1 MMKRILIAILTLLV
15 LLSPAQAQDI
25 DRHKELKKKIE
36 QEISFIDNQL
46 KSLNT
51 KQKATRENLTLIQK
65 KASDRKAVI
74 SQLDVQIRDAEQKI
88 EAKNAEIAKLQGEID
103 TLGAYYSRLVYNA
116 YKNRDTKAWFMYVLA
131 SENIGQGYRRLSY
144 IKNLSVT
151 VNEQAEKI
159 RIKREELESE
169 KKLLEGMM
177 AQALKAKNERQREY
191 KTLVAEEKETQGII
205 KEISRNQG
213 KYRKEL
219 AAKRK
224 EVEKLNREIQQMVQK
239 SVAADKK
246 KNLPVDT
253 KLSGSFEQNKG
264 KLGWP
269 VARGVI
275 TEQFGVHF
283 HPVYKNIKLPEN
295 NGITI
300 RTDKNAEVHCVFEG
314 TVKQIVMMQGYGQCV
329 LVQHGAYYTFYCK
342 LRKVTVK
349 SGQKVATGQVLGY
362 LEGDGKASSIHF
374 QIWKGTQKQNPEAW
388 LRPN

>member
-1 MMKRILIAILTLLV
+1 MRRALIVILSLFMAL
-15 LLSPAQAQDI
+15 PALQAQSI
-25 DRHKELKKKIE
+25 DSHKELKKKIE
-36 QEISFIDNQL
+36 QEISFINNQL
-46 KSLNT
+46 KNLNT

-65 KASDRKAVI
+65 KASNRKAII
-74 SQLDVQIRDAEQKI
+74 SQLDVQIRDAEKQI
-88 EAKNAEIAKLQGEID
+88 EAKNAEIKKLQREID

-116 YKNRDTKAWFMYVLA
+116 YKNRNTKAWFMYVLA

-144 IKNLSVT
+144 IKNLSGT

-159 RIKREELESE
+159 RTKREELERE
-169 KKLLEGMM
+169 KKLLEGMV
-177 AQALKAKNERQREY
+177 AQANKTRGDRQREY
-191 KTLVAEEKETQGII
+191 KTLVAEEKEAQGVI
-205 KEISRNQG
+205 KEISKNQG

-224 EVEKLNREIQQMVQK
+224 EVERLNREIQQMVQK

-283 HPVYKNIKLPEN
+283 HPVYRNIKLPEN

-300 RTDKNAEVHCVFEG
+300 KTDKNAEVHCVFEG
-314 TVKQIVMMQGYGQCV
+314 VVKQIVMMQGYGQCV

-342 LRKVTVK
+342 LRKVSVK
-349 SGQKVATGQVLGY
+349 SGQKVATGAVLGY
-362 LEGDGKASSIHF
+362 LEADGNASSIHF
-374 QIWKGTQKQNPEAW
+374 QIWKGTQKQNPESW

>member
-1 MMKRILIAILTLLV
+1 MKRTLIAIFTLLV

-144 IKNLSVT
+144 IKNLSAT

-349 SGQKVATGQVLGY
+349 SGQKVTTGQVLGY

>member
-1 MMKRILIAILTLLV
+1 MKRTLIAIFTLLV

-74 SQLDVQIRDAEQKI
+74 SQLDVQIREAEKQI

-159 RIKREELESE
+159 RLKREELESE

-342 LRKVTVK
+342 LRRVTVK
-349 SGQKVATGQVLGY
+349 SGQKVTTGQVLGY

-388 LRPN
+388 LRPD

>member
-1 MMKRILIAILTLLV
+1 MKRSCIAIIALLMV
-15 LLSPAQAQDI
+15 ISSVQAQDI
-25 DRHKELKKKIE
+25 DRRRELKKKIE

-46 KSLNT
+46 KNLNT
-51 KQKATRENLTLIQK
+51 KQKATKENLTLIRR

-74 SQLDVQIRDAEQKI
+74 TQLDAQIRDAEKEI
-88 EAKNAEIAKLQGEID
+88 ELKNAEIKKLKGEID

-116 YKNRDTKAWFMYVLA
+116 YKNRNTKSWFMYVLA

-144 IKNLSVT
+144 IKNLSST
-151 VNEQAEKI
+151 VKEQAEKI
-159 RIKREELESE
+159 RAKREELESE

-177 AQALKAKNERQREY
+177 AQARKVKGERQKEY
-191 KTLVAEEKETQGII
+191 KTLMAEEQEAQGVI
-205 KEISRNQG
+205 KEITRNQG

-269 VARGVI
+269 VARGVV

-342 LRKVTVK
+342 LRKVSVK
-349 SGQKVATGQVLGY
+349 SGQKVTTGQVLGY
-362 LEGDGKASSIHF
+362 LEADGNASSIHF
-374 QIWKGTQKQNPEAW
+374 QIWKGTQKQNPESW
-388 LRPN
+388 LRAQ

>member
-1 MMKRILIAILTLLV
+1 MKRALIVILSLFMAL
-15 LLSPAQAQDI
+15 PALQAQSI
-25 DRHKELKKKIE
+25 DSHKELKKKIE
-36 QEISFIDNQL
+36 QEISFINNQL
-46 KSLNT
+46 KNLNT

-65 KASDRKAVI
+65 KASNRKAII
-74 SQLDVQIRDAEQKI
+74 SQLDVQIRDAEKQI
-88 EAKNAEIAKLQGEID
+88 EAKNAEIQKLQREID

-116 YKNRDTKAWFMYVLA
+116 YKNRNTKAWFMYVLA

-144 IKNLSVT
+144 IKNLSGT
-151 VNEQAEKI
+151 VKEQAEKI
-159 RIKREELESE
+159 RTKREELERE
-169 KKLLEGMM
+169 KKLLEGMV
-177 AQALKAKNERQREY
+177 AQANKTRGDRQREY
-191 KTLVAEEKETQGII
+191 KTLVAEEKEAQGVI
-205 KEISRNQG
+205 KEISKNQG

-224 EVEKLNREIQQMVQK
+224 EVERLNREIQQMVQK
-239 SVAADKK
+239 TVAADKK

-283 HPVYKNIKLPEN
+283 HPVYRNIKLPEN

-300 RTDKNAEVHCVFEG
+300 KTDKNAEVHCVFEG
-314 TVKQIVMMQGYGQCV
+314 VVKQIVMMQGYGQCV

-342 LRKVTVK
+342 LRKVSVK
-349 SGQKVATGQVLGY
+349 SGQKVATGAVLGY

-374 QIWKGTQKQNPEAW
+374 QIWKGTQKQNPESW

>member
-1 MMKRILIAILTLLV
+1 MRRALIVILSLFMAL
-15 LLSPAQAQDI
+15 PALQAQSI
-25 DRHKELKKKIE
+25 DSHKELKKKIE
-36 QEISFIDNQL
+36 QEISFINNQL
-46 KSLNT
+46 KNLNT

-65 KASDRKAVI
+65 KASNRKAII
-74 SQLDVQIRDAEQKI
+74 SQLDVQIRDAEKQI
-88 EAKNAEIAKLQGEID
+88 EAKNAEIQKLQREID

-116 YKNRDTKAWFMYVLA
+116 YKNRNTKAWFMYVLA

-144 IKNLSVT
+144 IKNLSGT
-151 VNEQAEKI
+151 VKEQAEKI
-159 RIKREELESE
+159 RTKREELERE
-169 KKLLEGMM
+169 KKLLEGMV
-177 AQALKAKNERQREY
+177 AQANKTRGDRQREY
-191 KTLVAEEKETQGII
+191 KTLVAEEKEAQGVI
-205 KEISRNQG
+205 KEISKNQG

-224 EVEKLNREIQQMVQK
+224 EVERLNREIQQMVQK

-283 HPVYKNIKLPEN
+283 HPVYRNIKLPEN

-300 RTDKNAEVHCVFEG
+300 KTDKNAEVHCVFEG
-314 TVKQIVMMQGYGQCV
+314 VVKQIVMMQGYGQCV

-342 LRKVTVK
+342 LRKVSVK
-349 SGQKVATGQVLGY
+349 SGQKVATGAVLGY
-362 LEGDGKASSIHF
+362 LEADGNASSIHF
-374 QIWKGTQKQNPEAW
+374 QIWKGTQKQNPESW

>member
-1 MMKRILIAILTLLV
+1 MRRALIVILSLLMA
-15 LLSPAQAQDI
+15 LPALQAQSLDS
-25 DRHKELKKKIE
+25 HKELKKKIE
-36 QEISFIDNQL
+36 QEISFINNQL
-46 KSLNT
+46 KNLNT

-65 KASDRKAVI
+65 KASNRKAII
-74 SQLDVQIRDAEQKI
+74 SQLDVQIRDAEKQI
-88 EAKNAEIAKLQGEID
+88 EAKNAEIKKLQREID

-116 YKNRDTKAWFMYVLA
+116 YKNRNTKAWFMYVLA

-144 IKNLSVT
+144 IKNLSGT
-151 VNEQAEKI
+151 VKEQAEKI
-159 RIKREELESE
+159 RTKREELERE
-169 KKLLEGMM
+169 KKLLEGMV
-177 AQALKAKNERQREY
+177 AQANKTRGDRQREY
-191 KTLVAEEKETQGII
+191 KSLVAEEKEAQGVI
-205 KEISRNQG
+205 KEISKNQG

-224 EVEKLNREIQQMVQK
+224 EVERLNREIQQMVQK

-283 HPVYKNIKLPEN
+283 HPVYRNIKLPEN

-300 RTDKNAEVHCVFEG
+300 KTDKNAEVHCVFEG
-314 TVKQIVMMQGYGQCV
+314 VVKQIVMMQGYGQCV

-342 LRKVTVK
+342 LRKVSVK
-349 SGQKVATGQVLGY
+349 SGQKVATGAVLGY
-362 LEGDGKASSIHF
+362 LEADGNASSIHF
-374 QIWKGTQKQNPEAW
+374 QIWKGTQKQNPESW

>member
-1 MMKRILIAILTLLV
+1 MKRTLIAIFTLLV

-144 IKNLSVT
+144 IKNLSAT

>member
-1 MMKRILIAILTLLV
+1 MKRTLIAILTLLAF
-15 LLSPAQAQDI
+15 LLSARAQDI

-46 KSLNT
+46 RNLST
-51 KQKATRENLTLIQK
+51 RQKATRENLTLIRR

-74 SQLDVQIRDAEQKI
+74 SQLDVQIRDTEQKI
-88 EAKNAEIAKLQGEID
+88 EAKNTEIIKLQGEID
-103 TLGAYYSRLVYNA
+103 TLGTYYSRLVHNA
-116 YKNRDTKAWFMYVLA
+116 YKYRNTKAWFMYVLA

-144 IKNLSVT
+144 IKNLSAT
-151 VNEQAEKI
+151 VNDQAEKI
-159 RIKREELESE
+159 RLKREELEGE
-169 KKLLEGMM
+169 KKLLEGMK

-191 KTLVAEEKETQGII
+191 RTLMAEEQETQSVI

-213 KYRKEL
+213 RYRKEL
-219 AAKRK
+219 ASKRK

-253 KLSGSFEQNKG
+253 RLSGSFEQNKG

-275 TEQFGVHF
+275 TEKFGVHF

-300 RTDKNAEVHCVFEG
+300 RTDKNAEVHCIFEG

-342 LRKVTVK
+342 LRRVTVK

-362 LEGDGKASSIHF
+362 LEEDGRASSIHF
-374 QIWKGTQKQNPEAW
+374 QIWKGTMKQNPEAW
-388 LRPN
+388 LRPD

>member
-1 MMKRILIAILTLLV
+1 MKRTLIAIFTLLV

-144 IKNLSVT
+144 IKNLSAT

-264 KLGWP
+264 RLGWP

>member
-1 MMKRILIAILTLLV
+1 MRRALIVILSLFMAL
-15 LLSPAQAQDI
+15 PALQAQSI
-25 DRHKELKKKIE
+25 DSHKELKKKIE
-36 QEISFIDNQL
+36 QEISFINNQL
-46 KSLNT
+46 KNLNT

-65 KASDRKAVI
+65 KASNRKAII
-74 SQLDVQIRDAEQKI
+74 SQLDVQIRDAEKQI
-88 EAKNAEIAKLQGEID
+88 EAKNAEIKKLQREID

-116 YKNRDTKAWFMYVLA
+116 YKNRNTKAWFMYVLA

-144 IKNLSVT
+144 IKNLSGT
-151 VNEQAEKI
+151 VKEQAEKI
-159 RIKREELESE
+159 RTKREELERE
-169 KKLLEGMM
+169 KKLLEGMV
-177 AQALKAKNERQREY
+177 AQANKTRGDRQREY
-191 KTLVAEEKETQGII
+191 KTLVAEEKEAQGVI
-205 KEISRNQG
+205 KEISKNQG

-224 EVEKLNREIQQMVQK
+224 EVERLNREIQQMVQK
-239 SVAADKK
+239 TVAADKK

-283 HPVYKNIKLPEN
+283 HPVYRNIKLPEN

-300 RTDKNAEVHCVFEG
+300 KTDKNAEVHCVFEG
-314 TVKQIVMMQGYGQCV
+314 VVKQIVMMQGYGQCV

-342 LRKVTVK
+342 LRKVSVK
-349 SGQKVATGQVLGY
+349 SGQKVATGAVLGY
-362 LEGDGKASSIHF
+362 LEADGNASSIHF
-374 QIWKGTQKQNPEAW
+374 QIWKGTQKQNPESW

>member
-1 MMKRILIAILTLLV
+1 MMKRTLIAIFTLLV

-159 RIKREELESE
+159 RLKREELESE

-342 LRKVTVK
+342 LRRVTVK

>member
-1 MMKRILIAILTLLV
+1 MKRLCSAILTLLLAFTFV
-15 LLSPAQAQDI
+15 QAQSI
-25 DRHKELKKKIE
+25 DSHKELKKKIE
-36 QEISFIDNQL
+36 QEISFINNQL
-46 KSLNT
+46 KNLNT

-65 KASDRKAVI
+65 KASNRKAII
-74 SQLDVQIRDAEQKI
+74 SQLDVQIREAEKQI
-88 EAKNAEIAKLQGEID
+88 AAKNAEIKKLQGEID

-116 YKNRDTKAWFMYVLA
+116 YKNRNTKAWFMYVLA

-144 IKNLSVT
+144 IKNLSGT

-159 RIKREELESE
+159 RTKREELERE
-169 KKLLEGMM
+169 KKLLEGMV
-177 AQALKAKNERQREY
+177 AQANKTRGDRQREY
-191 KTLVAEEKETQGII
+191 KTLVAEEKEAQGVI
-205 KEISRNQG
+205 KEISKNQG

-224 EVEKLNREIQQMVQK
+224 EVERLNREIQQMVQK

-283 HPVYKNIKLPEN
+283 HPVYRNIKLPEN

-300 RTDKNAEVHCVFEG
+300 KTDKNAEVHCVFEG
-314 TVKQIVMMQGYGQCV
+314 VVKQIVMMQGYGQCV

-342 LRKVTVK
+342 LRKVSVK
-349 SGQKVATGQVLGY
+349 SGQKVATGAVLGY
-362 LEGDGKASSIHF
+362 LEADGNASSIHF
-374 QIWKGTQKQNPEAW
+374 QIWKGTQKQNPESW
-388 LRPN
+388 LKAN

>member
-1 MMKRILIAILTLLV
+1 MRRALIVILSLLMA
-15 LLSPAQAQDI
+15 LPALQAQSI
-25 DRHKELKKKIE
+25 DSHKELKKKIE
-36 QEISFIDNQL
+36 QEISFINNQL
-46 KSLNT
+46 KNLNT

-65 KASDRKAVI
+65 KASNRKAII
-74 SQLDVQIRDAEQKI
+74 SQLDVQIRDAEKQI
-88 EAKNAEIAKLQGEID
+88 EAKNAEIQKLQREID

-116 YKNRDTKAWFMYVLA
+116 YKNRNTKAWFMYVLA

-144 IKNLSVT
+144 IKNLSGT
-151 VNEQAEKI
+151 VKEQAEKI
-159 RIKREELESE
+159 RTKREELERE
-169 KKLLEGMM
+169 KKLLEGMV
-177 AQALKAKNERQREY
+177 AQANKTRGDRQREY
-191 KTLVAEEKETQGII
+191 KTLVAEEKEAQGVI
-205 KEISRNQG
+205 KEISKNQG

-224 EVEKLNREIQQMVQK
+224 EVERLNREIQQMVQK
-239 SVAADKK
+239 TVAADKK

-283 HPVYKNIKLPEN
+283 HPVYRNIKLPEN

-300 RTDKNAEVHCVFEG
+300 KTDKNAEVHCVFEG
-314 TVKQIVMMQGYGQCV
+314 VVKQIVMMQGYGQCV

-342 LRKVTVK
+342 LRKVSVK
-349 SGQKVATGQVLGY
+349 SGQKVATGAVLGY
-362 LEGDGKASSIHF
+362 LEADGNASSIHF
-374 QIWKGTQKQNPEAW
+374 QIWKGTQKQNPESW

>member
-1 MMKRILIAILTLLV
+1 MMKRILIAISTLL
-15 LLSPAQAQDI
+15 LLLPSAPAQDI
-25 DRHKELKKKIE
+25 DRHQELKKKIE

-46 KSLNT
+46 KNLNT
-51 KQKATRENLTLIQK
+51 KQKATRENLTLIRR

-88 EAKNAEIAKLQGEID
+88 EAKNAEITKLQGEID

-116 YKNRDTKAWFMYVLA
+116 YKNRNTKAWFMYVLA

-159 RIKREELESE
+159 RLKREELEGE
-169 KKLLEGMM
+169 KRLLEGMK

-191 KTLVAEEKETQGII
+191 KTLMAEEQETKSVI

-213 KYRKEL
+213 KYRREL
-219 AAKRK
+219 ASKRK

-253 KLSGSFEQNKG
+253 RLSGSFEQNKG

-269 VARGVI
+269 VSRGVI
-275 TEQFGVHF
+275 TEKFGVHF

-342 LRKVTVK
+342 LRRVTVK

-362 LEGDGKASSIHF
+362 LEGDGRASSIHF

-388 LRPN
+388 LRPS

>member
-15 LLSPAQAQDI
+15 LLPPAPAQDI

-144 IKNLSVT
+144 IKNLSST
-151 VNEQAEKI
+151 VNDQAEKI
-159 RIKREELESE
+159 RLKREELESE

>member
-15 LLSPAQAQDI
+15 LLPPAPAQDI

-88 EAKNAEIAKLQGEID
+88 EAKNAEIAKLQSEID

-144 IKNLSVT
+144 IKNLSAT

-159 RIKREELESE
+159 RLKREELESE

>member
-1 MMKRILIAILTLLV
+1 MKRTLIAIFTLLV

-65 KASDRKAVI
+65 KASDRKAI
-74 SQLDVQIRDAEQKI
+74 TSQLDVQIRDAEQKI

-144 IKNLSVT
+144 IKNLSAT

-349 SGQKVATGQVLGY
+349 SGQKVTTGQVLGY

>member
-1 MMKRILIAILTLLV
+1 MKRTLIAIFTLLV
-15 LLSPAQAQDI
+15 LLPPAPAQDI

-159 RIKREELESE
+159 RLKREELESE

>member
-1 MMKRILIAILTLLV
+1 MRRALIVILSLLMA
-15 LLSPAQAQDI
+15 LPALQAQSI
-25 DRHKELKKKIE
+25 DSHKELKKKIE
-36 QEISFIDNQL
+36 QEISFINNQL
-46 KSLNT
+46 KNLNT

-65 KASDRKAVI
+65 KASNRKAII
-74 SQLDVQIRDAEQKI
+74 SQLDVQIRDAEKQI
-88 EAKNAEIAKLQGEID
+88 EAKNAEIKKLQREID

-116 YKNRDTKAWFMYVLA
+116 YKNRNTKAWFMYVLA

-144 IKNLSVT
+144 IKNLSGT

-159 RIKREELESE
+159 RTKREELERE
-169 KKLLEGMM
+169 KKLLEGMV
-177 AQALKAKNERQREY
+177 AQANKTRGDRQREY
-191 KTLVAEEKETQGII
+191 KTLVAEEKEAQGVI
-205 KEISRNQG
+205 KEISKNQG

-224 EVEKLNREIQQMVQK
+224 EVERLNREIQQMVQK

-283 HPVYKNIKLPEN
+283 HPVYRNIKLPEN

-300 RTDKNAEVHCVFEG
+300 KTDKNAEVHCVFEG
-314 TVKQIVMMQGYGQCV
+314 VVKQIVMMQGYGQCV

-342 LRKVTVK
+342 LRKVSVK
-349 SGQKVATGQVLGY
+349 SGQKVATGAVLGY
-362 LEGDGKASSIHF
+362 LEADGNASSIHF
-374 QIWKGTQKQNPEAW
+374 QIWKGTQKQNPESW

>member
-1 MMKRILIAILTLLV
+1 MRRALIVILSLLMA
-15 LLSPAQAQDI
+15 LPALQAQSI
-25 DRHKELKKKIE
+25 DSHKELKKKIE
-36 QEISFIDNQL
+36 QEISFINNQL
-46 KSLNT
+46 KNLNT

-65 KASDRKAVI
+65 KASNRKAII
-74 SQLDVQIRDAEQKI
+74 SQLDVQIRDAEKQI
-88 EAKNAEIAKLQGEID
+88 EAKNAEIQKLQREID

-116 YKNRDTKAWFMYVLA
+116 YKNRNTKAWFMYVLA

-144 IKNLSVT
+144 IKNLSGT
-151 VNEQAEKI
+151 VKEQAEKI
-159 RIKREELESE
+159 RTKREELERE
-169 KKLLEGMM
+169 KKLLEGMV
-177 AQALKAKNERQREY
+177 AQANKTRGDRQREY
-191 KTLVAEEKETQGII
+191 KTLVAEEKEAQGVI
-205 KEISRNQG
+205 KEISKNQG

-224 EVEKLNREIQQMVQK
+224 EVERLNREIQQMVQK
-239 SVAADKK
+239 TVAADKK

-300 RTDKNAEVHCVFEG
+300 KTDKNAEVHCVFEG
-314 TVKQIVMMQGYGQCV
+314 VVKQIVMMQGYGQCV

-342 LRKVTVK
+342 LRKVSVK
-349 SGQKVATGQVLGY
+349 SGQKVATGAVLGY
-362 LEGDGKASSIHF
+362 LEADGNASSIHF
-374 QIWKGTQKQNPEAW
+374 QIWKGTQKQNPESW

>member
-1 MMKRILIAILTLLV
+1 MKRTLIAIFTLLV

-144 IKNLSVT
+144 IKNLSAT

-246 KNLPVDT
+246 KNLPVDI

-342 LRKVTVK
+342 LRRVTVK
-349 SGQKVATGQVLGY
+349 SGQKVTTGQVLGY

>member
-15 LLSPAQAQDI
+15 LLPPAPAQDI

-144 IKNLSVT
+144 IKNLSST

-159 RIKREELESE
+159 RLKRDELESE

>member
-1 MMKRILIAILTLLV
+1 MKRTLIAIFTLLV

-144 IKNLSVT
+144 IKNLSAT

-159 RIKREELESE
+159 RLKREELESE

-300 RTDKNAEVHCVFEG
+300 RTDKNAEVHCIFEG

-342 LRKVTVK
+342 LRRVTVK

>member
-1 MMKRILIAILTLLV
+1 MKRTLIAIFTLLV

-144 IKNLSVT
+144 IKNLSAT

-205 KEISRNQG
+205 KEISR
-213 KYRKEL
+213 
-219 AAKRK
+219 
-224 EVEKLNREIQQMVQK
+224 
-239 SVAADKK
+239 
-246 KNLPVDT
+246 
-253 KLSGSFEQNKG
+253 
-264 KLGWP
+264 
-269 VARGVI
+269 
-275 TEQFGVHF
+275 
-283 HPVYKNIKLPEN
+283 
-295 NGITI
+295 
-300 RTDKNAEVHCVFEG
+300 
-314 TVKQIVMMQGYGQCV
+314 
-329 LVQHGAYYTFYCK
+329 
-342 LRKVTVK
+342 
-349 SGQKVATGQVLGY
+349 
-362 LEGDGKASSIHF
+362 
-374 QIWKGTQKQNPEAW
+374 
-388 LRPN
+388 

>member
-1 MMKRILIAILTLLV
+1 MRRALIVILSLFMAL
-15 LLSPAQAQDI
+15 PALQAQSI
-25 DRHKELKKKIE
+25 DSHKELKKKIE
-36 QEISFIDNQL
+36 QEISFINNQL
-46 KSLNT
+46 KNLNT

-65 KASDRKAVI
+65 KASNRKAII
-74 SQLDVQIRDAEQKI
+74 SQLDVQIRDAEKQI
-88 EAKNAEIAKLQGEID
+88 EAKNAEIQKLQREID

-116 YKNRDTKAWFMYVLA
+116 YKNRNTKAWFMYVLA

-144 IKNLSVT
+144 IKNLSGT
-151 VNEQAEKI
+151 VKEQAEKI
-159 RIKREELESE
+159 RTKREELERE
-169 KKLLEGMM
+169 KKLLEGMV
-177 AQALKAKNERQREY
+177 AQANKTRGDRQREY
-191 KTLVAEEKETQGII
+191 KTLVAEEKE
-205 KEISRNQG
+205 
-213 KYRKEL
+213 YRKEL

-224 EVEKLNREIQQMVQK
+224 EVERLNREIQQMVQK

-300 RTDKNAEVHCVFEG
+300 KTDKNAEVHCVFEG
-314 TVKQIVMMQGYGQCV
+314 VVKQIVMMQGYGQCV

-342 LRKVTVK
+342 LRKVSVK
-349 SGQKVATGQVLGY
+349 SGQKVATGAVLGY
-362 LEGDGKASSIHF
+362 LEADGNASSIHF
-374 QIWKGTQKQNPEAW
+374 QIWKGTQKQNPESW

>member
-1 MMKRILIAILTLLV
+1 MKRTLIAIFTLLV

-159 RIKREELESE
+159 RLKREELESE

-342 LRKVTVK
+342 LRRVTVK

>member
-1 MMKRILIAILTLLV
+1 MKRTLIAIFTLLV

-46 KSLNT
+46 KNLNT

-159 RIKREELESE
+159 RLKREELESE

-342 LRKVTVK
+342 LRRVTVK

>member
-1 MMKRILIAILTLLV
+1 MKRTLIAIFTLLV

-144 IKNLSVT
+144 IKNLSAT
-151 VNEQAEKI
+151 VNDQAEKI

-342 LRKVTVK
+342 LRNVTVK

>member
-1 MMKRILIAILTLLV
+1 MKRTLIAIFTLLV

-144 IKNLSVT
+144 IKNLSAT
-151 VNEQAEKI
+151 VNDQAEKI
-159 RIKREELESE
+159 RLKREDLESE

>member
-1 MMKRILIAILTLLV
+1 MRRALIVILSLLMA
-15 LLSPAQAQDI
+15 LPALQAQSI
-25 DRHKELKKKIE
+25 DSHKELKKKIE
-36 QEISFIDNQL
+36 QEISFINNQL
-46 KSLNT
+46 KNLNT

-65 KASDRKAVI
+65 KASNRKAII
-74 SQLDVQIRDAEQKI
+74 SQLDVQIRDAEKQI
-88 EAKNAEIAKLQGEID
+88 EAKNAEIQKLQREID

-116 YKNRDTKAWFMYVLA
+116 YKNRNTKAWFMYVLA
-131 SENIGQGYRRLSY
+131 SENIGQGYRRLTY
-144 IKNLSVT
+144 IKNLSGT
-151 VNEQAEKI
+151 VKEQAEKI
-159 RIKREELESE
+159 RTKREELERE
-169 KKLLEGMM
+169 KKLLEGMV
-177 AQALKAKNERQREY
+177 AQANKTRGDRQREY
-191 KTLVAEEKETQGII
+191 KTLVAEEKEAQGVI
-205 KEISRNQG
+205 KEISKNQG

-224 EVEKLNREIQQMVQK
+224 EVERLNREIQQMVQK
-239 SVAADKK
+239 TVAADKK

-283 HPVYKNIKLPEN
+283 HPVYRNIKLPEN

-300 RTDKNAEVHCVFEG
+300 KTDKNAEVHCVFEG
-314 TVKQIVMMQGYGQCV
+314 VVKQIVMMQGYGQCV

-342 LRKVTVK
+342 LRKVSVK
-349 SGQKVATGQVLGY
+349 SGQKVATGAVLGY
-362 LEGDGKASSIHF
+362 LEADGNASSIHF
-374 QIWKGTQKQNPEAW
+374 QIWKGTQKQNPESW